1 MDTETVTRPPHSSEP
16 SRPAPSRRH
25 GWRWLALAVV
35 VPVLLAGAGLWWFVL
50 RHDTPA
56 AVDLDQ
62 ALAGI
67 ESTPTPATT
76 AVTATTA
83 ATANAAT
90 PAAGAAD
97 GTWKVDRSITNA
109 QGSGSFTGF
118 RIDEV
123 LVSVGRATAVGRT
136 PSVDG
141 TITVSGTTVTAAQIA
156 ADLTDI
162 TTNDSRR
169 DTAVQ
174 RALATSRYPDATFVL
189 TQAIQVGSV
198 PTDGQRIT
206 VPATGDLTIHGVTSQ
221 VTIELQAQLQGD
233 VLVVVGSAPLAL
245 ADYAVTAPT
254 APVVA
259 SVADEGTFEFQL
271 YFRRRRRGTTE
282 AAGSS
287 TPVPAA

>member
-1 MDTETVTRPPHSSEP
+1 MDTETVIRPSHMPEP
-16 SRPAPSRRH
+16 SPPAPSRRRR
-25 GWRWLALAVV
+25 WRWLALALA
-35 VPVLLAGAGLWWFVL
+35 VPVLLAATGLWWFVL
-50 RHDTPA
+50 RHDTPP

-67 ESTPTPATT
+67 EAAPAPAAPAAT
-76 AVTATTA
+76 APPTTA
-83 ATANAAT
+83 AA
-90 PAAGAAD
+90 PAAGAAG

-123 LVSVGRATAVGRT
+123 LVSVGKATAVGRT
-136 PSVDG
+136 PTVEG
-141 TITVSGTTVTAAQIA
+141 TITIAGSTVTAAQIA

-169 DTAVQ
+169 DSAVQ

-189 TQAIQVGSV
+189 TQPIQVGAV

-206 VPATGDLTIHGVTSQ
+206 VPATGDLTIRGVTRS
-221 VTIELQAQLQGD
+221 VTVELQAQLQGD
-233 VLVVVGSAPLAL
+233 VLVVVGSAPVVL
-245 ADYAVTAPT
+245 ADYGVTAPT

-259 SVADEGTFEFQL
+259 SVAGEGTFEFQL
-271 YFRRRRRGTTE
+271 YFRR
-282 AAGSS
+282 
-287 TPVPAA
+287 

>member
-16 SRPAPSRRH
+16 RPPAPSPRRRRR
-25 GWRWLALAVV
+25 GLALAVV
-35 VPVLLAGAGLWWFVL
+35 VPVLLAAAGLWWFVL

-56 AVDLDQ
+56 AVDLDA

-67 ESTPTPATT
+67 EAPPAPVTTAPATT
-76 AVTATTA
+76 P
-83 ATANAAT
+83 AT

-97 GTWKVDRSITNA
+97 GTWKVDQSITNA

-123 LVSVGRATAVGRT
+123 LVSVGKATAVGRT
-136 PSVDG
+136 PSVG
-141 TITVSGTTVTAAQIA
+141 GSVTVAGSMVTAAQIS

-169 DTAVQ
+169 DSAVQ
-174 RALATSRYPDATFVL
+174 RALSTSRYPNATFVL
-189 TQAIQVGSV
+189 TQPINVGSA
-198 PTDGQRIT
+198 PADGQRIT
-206 VPATGDLTIHGVTSQ
+206 VPATGDLTIRGVTKS

-233 VLVVVGSAPLAL
+233 VLVVVGSAPIVL
-245 ADYAVTAPT
+245 ADYGVAAPT

-259 SVADEGTFEFQL
+259 SVEDEGIFEFQL
-271 YFRRRRRGTTE
+271 YLRR
-282 AAGSS
+282 S
-287 TPVPAA
+287 

>member
-1 MDTETVTRPPHSSEP
+1 MNTETVTRAPHSPTP
-16 SRPAPSRRH
+16 SSPAPSRRRR
-25 GWRWLALAVV
+25 WRWLALAVI
-35 VPVLLAGAGLWWFVL
+35 VPVLLAAAGLWWFVL
-50 RHDTPA
+50 RHDAPA
-56 AVDLDQ
+56 EVSLDQ

-67 ESTPTPATT
+67 ESTPTTPAPAAPATT
-76 AVTATTA
+76 AA
-83 ATANAAT
+83 A

-123 LVSVGRATAVGRT
+123 LVSVGKATAVGRT

-141 TITVSGTTVTAAQIA
+141 TITVSGATVTAAQIA

-169 DTAVQ
+169 DSAVQ
-174 RALATSRYPDATFVL
+174 RALATTRYPDATFVL
-189 TQAIQVGSV
+189 TQPIQVGSV
-198 PTDGQRIT
+198 PADGQRIT
-206 VPATGDLTIHGVTSQ
+206 VPATGDLTIRGVTKS
-221 VTIELQAQLQGD
+221 VTVELQAQLQGD
-233 VLVVVGSAPLAL
+233 VLVVIGSAPVAL
-245 ADYAVTAPT
+245 ADYGVTAPT

-271 YFRRRRRGTTE
+271 YFRR
-282 AAGSS
+282 
-287 TPVPAA
+287 